1 MISVY
6 DHFSHGDGGSYD
18 FIAMGTI
25 MKGNYDGIVITNFG
39 SAYFKNSPAGKA
51 LAERA
56 LLYLNSKWK
65 AAYPDQDYVTKA
77 LFDGGNFTQV
87 PLPALEKLGEEHR
100 SDELCKTLPKT
111 CTWLATGVHGDYYS
125 GGTAGHYMFL
135 PQVVAPRECSRLC
148 SGATTLF
155 QHCGMSYCLPG
166 AMEAH
171 GVPATDAVPNLPC
184 RKIPEYI
191 LRDMDIHKEI
201 MSEVPPA
208 GFKPDR
214 NVVWDSRAQQHI
226 IKAVAKFID
235 HSRVQ
240 NLCRAY
246 PSVCTATPGKGDFG
260 IMVH

>member
-51 LAERA
+51 LADNA
-56 LLYLNSKWK
+56 HVHLNSKWE
-65 AAYPDQDYVTKA
+65 AQWPDQDYVTKA

-111 CTWLATGVHGDYYS
+111 CTRLATGVHGDYYS

-135 PQVVAPRECSRLC
+135 PEVVAPRECSRLC

-155 QHCGMSYCLPG
+155 QHCGIANCI
-166 AMEAH
+166 
-171 GVPATDAVPNLPC
+171 TDSIGGRAASGENLHC
-184 RKIPEYI
+184 KEIPEYI